1 MKKTPQRGAALIPA
15 LLVVALCAGFAAA
28 LAGRLDSNLQW
39 AIYRRDEIAA
49 SELARAAIDFGCSV
63 LWDDA
68 RINGQVDSLD
78 EIWAANIGT
87 MPVEG
92 GTVSGAISDAQSLFN
107 VNNLL
112 QADGTPSQSDI
123 DALNRLARQAGVNSD
138 VGTALAALMQQT
150 DTREARLI
158 AHVDELADLPAMHAP
173 QLAALRPYLVA
184 LPERRRLNVN
194 TAQPEVLAAYV
205 PGNGAATLLDVVG
218 PAGSRKV
225 FKNIGEFAAA
235 LPRESPSE
243 ISTRFAVKSDFFL
256 VQGVAQY
263 NRAKMASQALVHR
276 DSTRWPQV
284 VYVKMTSS

>member
-63 LWDDA
+63 LWDDV

-92 GTVSGAISDAQSLFN
+92 GTVSGAISDAQALFN

-112 QADGTPSQSDI
+112 QADGTPSQPDI
-123 DALNRLARQAGVNSD
+123 DALNRLARQAGGNTD
-138 VGTALAALMQQT
+138 VGTTLAALMQKT
-150 DTREARLI
+150 DAREARLI
-158 AHVDELADLPAMHAP
+158 AQVDELADLPAMPAP

-184 LPERRRLNVN
+184 LPERRRLNIN
-194 TAQPEVLAAYV
+194 TAQPEVIAAYL
-205 PGNGAATLLDVVG
+205 PGNGAATILDVVG
-218 PAGSRKV
+218 PSTSRKV
-225 FKNIGEFAAA
+225 FKTIDEFAAA
-235 LPRESPSE
+235 LPRESVTELGQRLS
-243 ISTRFAVKSDFFL
+243 VKSDFFL
-256 VQGVAQY
+256 VQGVAQH
-263 NRAKMASQALVHR
+263 NRAKMSAQALVKR
-276 DSTRWPQV
+276 NATRWPQV